1 MRSDAGRSQ
10 PPPSRS
16 GAGAAPLLAALAVF
30 LGVLCALAAHSAIVE
45 QGAFSE
51 YLTQARR
58 CAELGDCPSRGG
70 RTGALPIF
78 HGALWIR
85 LLVHSLQPG
94 HDQTWVQSII
104 LATWLLSIPTTFLLV
119 HRYAGLRAAALAVGL
134 YFPVILVGTDIAMFT
149 YTNLLPLPF
158 AVYYLALA
166 ACAESRRAGFGVIG
180 SVALALAVSAEL
192 ASIVMLPF
200 HVFFVALLARRPLAA
215 VVLSGLAFAV
225 TFGLESTDAAL
236 EILRQIPTWRFAV
249 AAAVS
254 GGAMLLAARASRR
267 VLDAASSASERVRIV
282 MTAALIYSAIVM
294 WIVCVLLMRNAPGP
308 RYFLPAAFPF
318 LYLVAE
324 RMGALGTRATLAIA
338 GLAALSLGMLIS
350 PAATLAR
357 LVLQVPVFLLTSA
370 YAIAE
375 LVRLVRRRR
384 PPERAVWPAVTVCG
398 FALLLAGADRVI
410 AARRG
415 DDQRLTMRDAE
426 RLVPALY
433 AAGFTYPEL
442 LASLQGPAADDLMA
456 LLTERDPAAFSPSP
470 RPLAAPAGS
479 LLVIKV
485 PADAVGRTQGV
496 IAALPVDH
504 GRSAIVV
511 RDETSFL
518 DWTRLRR
525 CDWRGRGDGARS
537 DGCEEPRRDQ
547 PLPHNWP
554 YVHFGPVPPGAAG
567 ASAERTVA
575 GAVRYEVPI
584 RTPGHGVAHVIR
596 TGNEWPARWQI
607 VAVEGVP
614 FEGALPAKEVRLP
627 DREPASGRLIL
638 ELASPIGGDLPWVW
652 RPHVVEVSEANAR
665 LLDELRTGE

>member
-1 MRSDAGRSQ
+1 M
-10 PPPSRS
+10 
-16 GAGAAPLLAALAVF
+16 LAVL
-30 LGVLCALAAHSAIVE
+30 LGVLCALAAHAAVVNQS
-45 QGAFSE
+45 AFSE

-58 CAELGDCPSRGG
+58 CVELGDCPSRGG

-85 LLVHSLQPG
+85 LLAHSLQPG
-94 HDQTWVQSII
+94 HDQIWVQSII

-119 HRYAGLRAAALAVGL
+119 HRYAGLRAATLAVGL

-166 ACAESRRAGFGVIG
+166 ACAESRRALFGAIG
-180 SVALALAVSAEL
+180 SLALALAVSAEL

-200 HVFFVALLARRPLAA
+200 HVFFVGLLARRPLAA

-236 EILRQIPTWRFAV
+236 EIVRQIPTWRFAV
-249 AAAVS
+249 AAATS

-267 VLDAASSASERVRIV
+267 VLDAARSASERVRIV
-282 MTAALIYSAIVM
+282 MTAALIYSAAVM
-294 WIVCVLLMRNAPGP
+294 WIVCVALMGNAPGP

-324 RMGALGTRATLAIA
+324 RMGTLGTRATLAMA
-338 GLAALSLGMLIS
+338 GLAALSLCLLIS
-350 PAATLAR
+350 PTANLAR

-375 LVRLVRRRR
+375 LARVLRGRRA
-384 PPERAVWPAVTVCG
+384 PERSVWPALTVCG
-398 FALLLAGADRVI
+398 CALLLAGADLTI

-415 DDQRLTMRDAE
+415 DEQRLTMRDGE

-456 LLTERDPAAFSPSP
+456 LLTERDPAAFHLPSQQ
-470 RPLAAPAGS
+470 LAEPAGS

-485 PADAVGRTQGV
+485 PTDSVGRTQGV
-496 IAALPVDH
+496 IAAVPVDD

-511 RDETSFL
+511 RDATSFL

-525 CDWRGRGDGARS
+525 CDRRGGGDEARS
-537 DGCEEPRRDQ
+537 EACEEPRRDE

-554 YVHFGPVPPGAAG
+554 YVRFGPAPPAPAGDAAEKTAAG
-567 ASAERTVA
+567 S
-575 GAVRYEVPI
+575 VRYEVPI
-584 RTPGHGVAHVIR
+584 RTPGRGVAHVIR
-596 TGNEWPARWQI
+596 TGNEWPAHWRI

-614 FEGALPAKEVRLP
+614 FEGSLPAKEVRLP
-627 DREPASGRLIL
+627 DREPASGWLIL
-638 ELASPIGGDLPWVW
+638 ELASPIGADLPWVW
-652 RPHVVEVSEANAR
+652 RPHVVEVSEANAH
-665 LLDELRTGE
+665 LLDGLRGGR